1 MIRQS
6 TCIFITTFNTVCSV
20 CACCLTIS
28 LSFMYFKIH
37 IFFDRFMNRYVL
49 ELYNYS
55 ETHIDCFLKRIV
67 SLNFVFFVLCLYCVR
82 GFWVNFYRSHLY
94 IFESSLNFSL
104 NYVRTSCLVKKL
116 YLMINLQF

>member
-6 TCIFITTFNTVCSV
+6 ACIFITTFNTATSV
-20 CACCLTIS
+20 LVVS
-28 LSFMYFKIH
+28 LSLCHSCILKSI